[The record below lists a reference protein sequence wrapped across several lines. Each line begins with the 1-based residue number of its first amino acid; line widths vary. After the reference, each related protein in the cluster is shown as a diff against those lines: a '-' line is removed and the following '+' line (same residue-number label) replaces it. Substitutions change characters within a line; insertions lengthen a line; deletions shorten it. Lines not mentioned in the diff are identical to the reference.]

1 MKRIISVRGA
11 ITVKENNVSDIKE
24 ATLQLL
30 NNVLKDNYL
39 NESEIINIIFTVTD
53 DIDAINPATITRE
66 DLRIK
71 NTPLVCMQEMKV
83 KNGLKKCI
91 RVLIQAYSNC
101 SKENVKHIYLGEAA
115 SLRPDLSDV

>member
-11 ITVKENNVSDIKE
+11 ITVKENTIADIKE

-30 NNVLKDNYL
+30 NNIFKDNHL

-66 DLRIK
+66 DLRIQ
-71 NTPLVCMQEMKV
+71 NTPLICVQEMNV

-91 RVLIQAYSNC
+91 RVMMQAYSN
-101 SKENVKHIYLGEAA
+101 STKENVKHIYLGEAA
-115 SLRPDLSDV
+115 NLRPDLTDV